1 LHLPD
6 LATYTDEILVEMLAN
21 GDQQVFTEIYNRY
34 WQKLYYV
41 AYSRLRVDTMAE
53 EIVQEVFMT
62 LWRKRGQLNIQSL
75 SLYLA
80 AMARHEVYR
89 QLAREKKKQTAEL
102 NAVKQGPSGINPD
115 DAYDSKSMMEIVGK
129 LTNVLPEKC
138 RLVFIQN
145 KLLDQPLDVVA
156 GQMNISLKT
165 AEAHITKALKIV
177 RSKLGESL
185 MSLILL

>member
-1 LHLPD
+1 LSD
-6 LATYTDEILVEMLAN
+6 FATYNDDVLVSMLGEGN
-21 GDQQVFTEIYNRY
+21 QQVFTEIYNRY

-41 AYSRLRVDTMAE
+41 AYSRVRSEIIAE

-62 LWRKRGQLNIQSL
+62 LWHKRGQLNIQSL
-75 SLYLA
+75 SFYLA
-80 AMARHEVYR
+80 AMARHAVYKY
-89 QLAREKKKQTAEL
+89 LAKEKRKQSAEL
-102 NAVKQGPSGINPD
+102 SSMKALPAVSHPD
-115 DAYDSKSMMEIVGK
+115 DFFDNKAMMEIIGK
-129 LTNVLPEKC
+129 LTNTLPEKC

-156 GQMNISLKT
+156 SHMNISLKT

-185 MSLILL
+185 MKLLIL